1 MSQTGLGIYF
11 LLILEEV
18 RPFHGSPQV
27 EQLQLWVST
36 LVCKWLTTYR
46 SRNV

>member
-11 LLILEEV
+11 LILKEV

-27 EQLQLWVST
+27 GQLQLWAST